1 MKKLNFLDNNIYI
14 FLLIGGIGLML
25 TACSLVDFLPGL
37 FGDQEDAQATQAMM
51 ETKIAEEAAKAVE
64 LTVQAMVTD
73 TPVSPTATETPE
85 ATGGISGALGYPSSF
100 IPPQRVVAFNLDT
113 GEIYDVDTEENQT
126 SYELT
131 GLPPGRYHVV
141 SYVQALGAE
150 IPGGYSEFVLC
161 GLHIDCQ
168 DHQLVE
174 VIVQPGAVVED
185 VDPVDFYI
193 EPDEAGWPEEPE
205 R

>member
-1 MKKLNFLDNNIYI
+1 MKNKVFLDKKIYI
-14 FLLIGGIGLML
+14 YLLISGIGLIL

-37 FGDQEDAQATQAMM
+37 FADQDAVQETQAMM
-51 ETKIAEEAAKAVE
+51 ETRIAEEAAKAVE

-73 TPVSPTATETPE
+73 TPVQAVATDTPQ

-100 IPPQRVVAFNLDT
+100 IPPLRVVAFNLDN
-113 GEIYDVDTEENQT
+113 GEIYDVDTVENQT
-126 SYELT
+126 SYEIT

-141 SYVQALGAE
+141 AYVQAMGAE

-174 VIVQPGAVVED
+174 VIVQPGQVVED

-193 EPDEAGWPEEPE
+193 EPDEAGWPEEPA